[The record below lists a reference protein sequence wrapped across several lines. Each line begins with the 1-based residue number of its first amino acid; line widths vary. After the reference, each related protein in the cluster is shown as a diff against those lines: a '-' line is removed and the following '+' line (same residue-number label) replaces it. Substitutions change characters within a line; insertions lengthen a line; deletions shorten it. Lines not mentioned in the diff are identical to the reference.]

1 MTRFFGRGSEL
12 PSSVRTS
19 YHAPL
24 PSPSSPTPHGRK
36 RGDSIAS
43 HNANNPKPYSPRFS
57 THAHNPYQRVAR
69 ITAPLHTESCRMP
82 RLLPSPTLL
91 ATALSAVCLLVGTAS
106 WVPAAPPELDARLP
120 AYERTGGEVSGAL
133 KCVGSDTM
141 NNLVALWAEGFKRS
155 YPSVRE
161 AIEGKGSSSGP
172 PALIEGTSTFGPMS
186 RDWKPTEIDEF
197 KKKFGY
203 PPVVLPTAIDMLAVF
218 VHKDNPIESLTLQQV
233 DALFSKNRNG
243 GLANDIRTWGDL
255 GLEGEWKN
263 RPVSLYGRNS
273 ASGTYSYFKENALF
287 KGDFKS
293 TVKEQPGSSAVVQAI
308 ANDKFAIGYSGIGY
322 RTADVRPVPLAIRA
336 GEAAV
341 AAEAENAYAGT
352 YPLSRFLY
360 LSVNYKPG
368 SSLDPLRRE
377 FLRYVLSADG
387 QASVLKDGYL
397 PVTAPI
403 ASRALESVGIS
414 GK

>member
-1 MTRFFGRGSEL
+1 MASYKKWTEAEINFIKDNHGNMPDEHIAAKLSQISSENITTTMIRRERRKLKIKKERGR
-12 PSSVRTS
+12 P
-19 YHAPL
+19 
-24 PSPSSPTPHGRK
+24 
-36 RGDSIAS
+36 
-43 HNANNPKPYSPRFS
+43 
-57 THAHNPYQRVAR
+57 
-69 ITAPLHTESCRMP
+69 P
-82 RLLPSPTLL
+82 RLLRRASFF
-91 ATALSAVCLLVGTAS
+91 AILSVICLLSKGTQVS
-106 WVPAAPPELDARLP
+106 AAPPELDARLP
-120 AYERTGGEVSGAL
+120 AYERIEGEVSGAL

-203 PPVVLPTAIDMLAVF
+203 SPTILPTAIDMLAVF

-243 GLANDIRTWGDL
+243 GLASDIRTWGDL
-255 GLEGEWKN
+255 GLGGEWEN

-287 KGDFKS
+287 KGDFKTS
-293 TVKEQPGSSAVVQAI
+293 VKEQPGSSSVVQAI
-308 ANDKFAIGYSGIGY
+308 ANDRFAIGYSGIGY
-322 RTADVRPVPLAIRA
+322 RTADVRAVPLAL
-336 GEAAV
+336 GPGQNAV

-368 SSLDPLRRE
+368 SNLDPLRRE
-377 FLRYVLSADG
+377 FLRYVLSSDG
-387 QASVLKDGYL
+387 QMNVLKDGYL
-397 PVTAPI
+397 PVTGPI
-403 ASRALESVGIS
+403 AIRALGSVGIS
-414 GK
+414 SNE